1 MYLSYYLIVSI
12 AIGLFFLIIYC
23 FIILFVVRKHNKILT
38 ENWEI
43 HKTQN
48 HQNDQFLK
56 LIENIQSRSVEK
68 FKEHEKQIIEL
79 HQKLNEYARNAS
91 QKI

>member
-1 MYLSYYLIVSI
+1 MYVSYYLIVSI

-56 LIENIQSRSVEK
+56 LIENMKSRTIAK
-68 FKEHEKQIIEL
+68 FQEHEKQIIEL
-79 HQKLNEYARNAS
+79 KQKLSTNAGK
-91 QKI
+91 KI